1 MLTARLFQNNRN
13 QAVRLPRAAEFASDV
28 QEVSIVSIGRTRIIT
43 PVEATWDSW
52 FAEACTE
59 DAKLP
64 EREQPVMQE
73 RKALK

>member
-13 QAVRLPRAAEFASDV
+13 QAVRLPRAAEFARDV
-28 QEVSIVSIGRTRIIT
+28 QEVSIVTIGRTRIIS
-43 PVEATWDSW
+43 PVEETWDNW
-52 FAEACTE
+52 FAQATAD

>member
-13 QAVRLPRAAEFASDV
+13 QAVRLPRAAEFAGDV
-28 QEVSIVSIGRTRIIT
+28 QEVSIVMIGRTRIIS
-43 PVEATWDSW
+43 PVEETWDNW
-52 FAEACTE
+52 FAQTTAD

>member
-28 QEVSIVSIGRTRIIT
+28 QEVSIVTIGHARIIT
-43 PVEATWDSW
+43 PVKDTWSNW
-52 FAEACTE
+52 FAQAMPE

-64 EREQPVMQE
+64 ERDQPIMQE
-73 RKALK
+73 RQEIK

>member
-1 MLTARLFQNNRN
+1 MHTARLFQNNRN

-28 QEVSIVSIGRTRIIT
+28 QEVSIVTIGRTRIIS
-43 PVEATWDSW
+43 PVDGTWDNW
-52 FAEACTE
+52 FAQATTD